1 MVTIKDTTLIKSF
14 NEGDPMAFKVI
25 FDRYYKILC
34 SYTYHFIRTPYAVD
48 DIVQDIFVALW
59 NRREKFDCIEKI
71 SSFLFV
77 STRNACFNHA
87 KHEQMKA
94 AKLKEF
100 VAQTDEAV
108 YDDYIIMAE
117 FDQKLNHWLESLP
130 TECRKNIDMSVS
142 GMKNDEIAKAL
153 NISINTVKLTPL
165 WFLLIYLLIIFNL
178 TIQTKKPLFIL
189 IKHSNNLQKNKSRIV
204 R

>member
-1 MVTIKDTTLIKSF
+1 MQGIPWLSRSYSITIIRFYVPIPT
-14 NEGDPMAFKVI
+14 
-25 FDRYYKILC
+25 ILSALLMLLSI
-34 SYTYHFIRTPYAVD
+34 SYRTFSLPYGTDERSLTV
-48 DIVQDIFVALW
+48 
-59 NRREKFDCIEKI
+59 IEKV

-77 STRNACFNHA
+77 SARNACLNHS

-130 TECRKNIDMSVS
+130 TECRKIIDMSVS

-153 NISINTVKLTPL
+153 NISVNTVKNQKVKGFKILKEL
-165 WFLLIYLLIIFNL
+165 YKDEYL
-178 TIQTKKPLFIL
+178 TILFYIFIAL
-189 IKHSNNLQKNKSRIV
+189 SAK
-204 R
+204 

>member
-34 SYTYHFIRTPYAVD
+34 SYTYHFIR
-48 DIVQDIFVALW
+48 
-59 NRREKFDCIEKI
+59 
-71 SSFLFV
+71 SFLFV
-77 STRNACFNHA
+77 SARNACLNHA

-130 TECRKNIDMSVS
+130 TECRKIIDMSVS

-153 NISINTVKLTPL
+153 NISINTVKNQKVKGFKILKEL
-165 WFLLIYLLIIFNL
+165 YKDEYL
-178 TIQTKKPLFIL
+178 TILFYIFISL
-189 IKHSNNLQKNKSRIV
+189 GAK
-204 R
+204 

>member
-1 MVTIKDTTLIKSF
+1 
-14 NEGDPMAFKVI
+14 
-25 FDRYYKILC
+25 
-34 SYTYHFIRTPYAVD
+34 
-48 DIVQDIFVALW
+48 
-59 NRREKFDCIEKI
+59 
-71 SSFLFV
+71 
-77 STRNACFNHA
+77 
-87 KHEQMKA
+87 MKA

-130 TECRKNIDMSVS
+130 TECRKIIDMSVS

-153 NISINTVKLTPL
+153 NISINTVKNQRSKDLK
-165 WFLLIYLLIIFNL
+165 FSRNYIRMN
-178 TIQTKKPLFIL
+178 IL
-189 IKHSNNLQKNKSRIV
+189 QSYFTFSYHLVQNNLQKNKSRIV

>member
-1 MVTIKDTTLIKSF
+1 
-14 NEGDPMAFKVI
+14 MAFKVI
-25 FDRYYKILC
+25 FDHYYKILC

-77 STRNACFNHA
+77 SARNACLNHA

-94 AKLKEF
+94 EKLKEF

-108 YDDYIIMAE
+108 YEII
-117 FDQKLNHWLESLP
+117 SLWP
-130 TECRKNIDMSVS
+130 SSTRT
-142 GMKNDEIAKAL
+142 
-153 NISINTVKLTPL
+153 TVGVPRNAANYRYVCFWDKTRNRQ
-165 WFLLIYLLIIFNL
+165 NL
-178 TIQTKKPLFIL
+178 
-189 IKHSNNLQKNKSRIV
+189 
-204 R
+204 

>member
-34 SYTYHFIRTPYAVD
+34 SYTYHFIRT
-48 DIVQDIFVALW
+48 
-59 NRREKFDCIEKI
+59 
-71 SSFLFV
+71 FLFV

-130 TECRKNIDMSVS
+130 TECRKIIDMSVS

-153 NISINTVKLTPL
+153 NISINTVKNQKVKGFKILKEL
-165 WFLLIYLLIIFNL
+165 YKDEYL
-178 TIQTKKPLFIL
+178 TILFYIFISL
-189 IKHSNNLQKNKSRIV
+189 GAK
-204 R
+204 

>member
-1 MVTIKDTTLIKSF
+1 MKHFYVYLSHGNNQGHNINKSF

-77 STRNACFNHA
+77 SARNACLNHA

-117 FDQKLNHWLESLP
+117 FDRN
-130 TECRKNIDMSVS
+130 
-142 GMKNDEIAKAL
+142 
-153 NISINTVKLTPL
+153 
-165 WFLLIYLLIIFNL
+165 
-178 TIQTKKPLFIL
+178 
-189 IKHSNNLQKNKSRIV
+189 
-204 R
+204 

>member
-77 STRNACFNHA
+77 SARNACLNHA

-100 VAQTDEAV
+100 VAQTD
-108 YDDYIIMAE
+108 
-117 FDQKLNHWLESLP
+117 
-130 TECRKNIDMSVS
+130 
-142 GMKNDEIAKAL
+142 
-153 NISINTVKLTPL
+153 
-165 WFLLIYLLIIFNL
+165 
-178 TIQTKKPLFIL
+178 
-189 IKHSNNLQKNKSRIV
+189 
-204 R
+204 

>member
-14 NEGDPMAFKVI
+14 NAGDPMAFKVI

-77 STRNACFNHA
+77 SARNACLNHS

-130 TECRKNIDMSVS
+130 TECRKIIDMSVS

-153 NISINTVKLTPL
+153 NISINTVKIRRSKDLKFSRNYIKMNILQSYFTFHIT
-165 WFLLIYLLIIFNL
+165 WCKIIY
-178 TIQTKKPLFIL
+178 KKNI
-189 IKHSNNLQKNKSRIV
+189 SRIV

>member
-1 MVTIKDTTLIKSF
+1 MKGIPWLSRSYSIAIIRFCVPTPTILSARLTLLT
-14 NEGDPMAFKVI
+14 
-25 FDRYYKILC
+25 ILC
-34 SYTYHFIRTPYAVD
+34 RTFSWPYVTD
-48 DIVQDIFVALW
+48 GKNLI
-59 NRREKFDCIEKI
+59 
-71 SSFLFV
+71 V

-130 TECRKNIDMSVS
+130 TECRKIIDMSVS

-153 NISINTVKLTPL
+153 NISINTVKNQKVKGFKILKEL
-165 WFLLIYLLIIFNL
+165 YKDEYL
-178 TIQTKKPLFIL
+178 TILFYIFISL
-189 IKHSNNLQKNKSRIV
+189 GAK
-204 R
+204 

>member
-130 TECRKNIDMSVS
+130 TECRKIIDMSVS

-153 NISINTVKLTPL
+153 NISINTVKNQKGKGFKILKEL
-165 WFLLIYLLIIFNL
+165 YKDEYL
-178 TIQTKKPLFIL
+178 TILFYIFISL
-189 IKHSNNLQKNKSRIV
+189 GAK
-204 R
+204 

>member
-77 STRNACFNHA
+77 STRNA
-87 KHEQMKA
+87 
-94 AKLKEF
+94 
-100 VAQTDEAV
+100 
-108 YDDYIIMAE
+108 
-117 FDQKLNHWLESLP
+117 
-130 TECRKNIDMSVS
+130 
-142 GMKNDEIAKAL
+142 
-153 NISINTVKLTPL
+153 
-165 WFLLIYLLIIFNL
+165 
-178 TIQTKKPLFIL
+178 
-189 IKHSNNLQKNKSRIV
+189 
-204 R
+204 